1 MVVVREKYKTIFCN
15 HSNRSS
21 NGVLMTNT
29 LHHETEKKIIHQID
43 AILSFQSLIKQYY
56 KK

>member
-1 MVVVREKYKTIFCN
+1 MVVVREKYKIFFCN
-15 HSNRSS
+15 HSNRSL
-21 NGVLMTNT
+21 NGVLMSNAI
-29 LHHETEKKIIHQID
+29 HHETEKKIIHQID

>member
-15 HSNRSS
+15 PSNRSS
-21 NGVLMTNT
+21 NGVLMTNAF
-29 LHHETEKKIIHQID
+29 HHETEKKIIHQID